1 MTEHKLDR
9 YLRKNST
16 LVLPAGSQILTPVIL
31 TDSKAKYLRNVGSLP
46 LENNIKWWFKS
57 GQTSDLGLNWLR
69 SNLDNKIGQLDN
81 ISLYVWLG
89 TCDLTFKT
97 NDTVDI
103 RENPKEAIDNLIRN
117 FEDIVTLIQGYPVCK
132 VTFLEIPVY
141 SIYLWNKAKEHPDPR
156 SFISKD
162 NTLISHILDANH
174 KIRALN
180 NRLSVR
186 SPGLNNDVYHPITC
200 HTKNKH
206 KRARDLYNFNLY
218 RDGIHPKEL
227 LAKVWLRK
235 IIQRIRI
242 DCW

>member
-1 MTEHKLDR
+1 MC
-9 YLRKNST
+9 
-16 LVLPAGSQILTPVIL
+16 G
-31 TDSKAKYLRNVGSLP
+31 
-46 LENNIKWWFKS
+46 S
-57 GQTSDLGLNWLR
+57 GQ
-69 SNLDNKIGQLDN
+69 
-81 ISLYVWLG
+81 

-103 RENPKEAIDNLIRN
+103 RENPKEVIDNLIKN
-117 FEDIVTLIQGYPVCK
+117 FEDIDYTVCK

-186 SPGLNNDVYHPITC
+186 SPGFNNDIYDHPITC
-200 HTKNKH
+200 HNKNKH

-218 RDGIHPKEL
+218 RD
-227 LAKVWLRK
+227 
-235 IIQRIRI
+235 
-242 DCW
+242 

>member
-1 MTEHKLDR
+1 MWINYIGCR
-9 YLRKNST
+9 
-16 LVLPAGSQILTPVIL
+16 
-31 TDSKAKYLRNVGSLP
+31 
-46 LENNIKWWFKS
+46 W
-57 GQTSDLGLNWLR
+57 
-69 SNLDNKIGQLDN
+69 NLFI
-81 ISLYVWLG
+81 I
-89 TCDLTFKT
+89 
-97 NDTVDI
+97 
-103 RENPKEAIDNLIRN
+103 
-117 FEDIVTLIQGYPVCK
+117 TLIQGYPVCK

-180 NRLSVR
+180 NSLSVR
-186 SPGLNNDVYHPITC
+186 SPGFNNDVYHPITC

-218 RDGIHPKEL
+218 LGIHPKEL